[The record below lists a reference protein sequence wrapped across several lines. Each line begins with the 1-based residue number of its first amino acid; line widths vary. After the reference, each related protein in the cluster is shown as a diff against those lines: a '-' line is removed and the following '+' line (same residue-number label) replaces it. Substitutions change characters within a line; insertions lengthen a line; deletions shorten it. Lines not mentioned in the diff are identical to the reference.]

1 MIKAPHPALDL
12 SFMRLKNS
20 KEGGGIDHWDVTMAG
35 GYSADYERGEKLAG
49 EYLDYIGRHPT
60 AFNSTLLGCIVQDMG
75 APKNGVMLGFLRV
88 VNSHAMLAARLPHLI
103 VADSESSGDLE
114 PSIDQLFAI
123 WKQHRAAVAMADAAD
138 EAAVN
143 TASDAAYEVGQRLLK
158 MPAVTARDFAMKVIV
173 STTADAFEIDA
184 DLMKE
189 ALDLAEY
196 QRRGE

>member
-12 SFMRLKNS
+12 SFMRLK
-20 KEGGGIDHWDVTMAG
+20 GRGQGIDHWDVTTAG
-35 GYSADYERGEKLAG
+35 DYIEDWKRGARLG
-49 EYLDYIGRHPT
+49 SEYLAYIGRYST
-60 AFNSTLLGCIVQDMG
+60 TSNATLLGCIVQDMG
-75 APKNGVMLGFLRV
+75 APKNGLMLGFLRA
-88 VNSHAMLAARLPHLI
+88 VNEHAMLGARLFNGGFDDA
-103 VADSESSGDLE
+103 ADPA
-114 PSIDQLFAI
+114 PSIAELFGI

-189 ALDLAEY
+189 AFDLADY
-196 QRRGE
+196 QRGGE